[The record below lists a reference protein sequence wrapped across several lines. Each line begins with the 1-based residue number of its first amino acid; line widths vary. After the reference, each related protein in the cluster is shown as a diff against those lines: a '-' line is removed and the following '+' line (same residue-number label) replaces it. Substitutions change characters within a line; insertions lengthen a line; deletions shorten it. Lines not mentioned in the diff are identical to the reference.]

1 VFRPDPRLS
10 HVPATADEV
19 VAVIESINQPQVS
32 IPGKQPQAVQAHLV
46 GLRNR
51 NGTFSIYA
59 GLFLPLSGENV
70 VYAHERPEIPLEA
83 YREVEAEGLHF
94 LESMG
99 FMLDNTNFR
108 NLTPDGQAQ
117 VLKRVPLFAPPR
129 RAEAAPAAG
138 DKAPPR
144 QALARLLAG
153 F

>member
-1 VFRPDPRLS
+1 VFRPDPRLT
-10 HVPATADEV
+10 HVPAATDQV

-32 IPGKQPQAVQAHLV
+32 IPGKQPQTVQAHLV

-51 NGTFSIYA
+51 NGTFSIFA
-59 GLFLPLSGENV
+59 GLYLPLSGENV
-70 VYAHERPEIPLEA
+70 VYAHEREEIPLEA

-99 FMLDNTNFR
+99 FMLDNINFR
-108 NLTPDGQAQ
+108 NLSPEGQAQ
-117 VLKRVPLFAPPR
+117 VLRRVPLFSPPR
-129 RAEAAPAAG
+129 RVEASPAGPDRAS
-138 DKAPPR
+138 PR